1 MREISIHSR
10 GSANRVRSSL
20 GITAKAASVFAL
32 VATLTS
38 VQAQTMQTTS
48 PEVVEYSAT
57 EQFFNDLKTPF
68 PWLLWGADIRFRN
81 EYFNNALSISSA
93 NALHAQDYFRFRGRV
108 YATATIVSNL
118 TINARLSAEPREWM
132 EPAYASQFKNREG
145 MEWRYGILDVANIK
159 LSNIFD
165 QPLTLTLGRQDVMD
179 VLNMRNGWIV
189 FDGTPGDG
197 SWTFFLDGARA
208 AFDAKEIKTKFD
220 VMYVSQHAYPGEV
233 VPTIGNSSTFSSP
246 TLANPQGNYTGYL
259 LTEQDEQGA
268 ILSIANSSIEN
279 MTLGGFFVYKND
291 TRVQGV
297 MNGDDANI
305 YTIGGSISGTPGK
318 HWQYWVEGAYQCGS
332 KEDPTVNYG
341 ANGNL
346 QPEHQWRS
354 ISAYGANAR
363 LTYLFNDR
371 WNNQL
376 SLVGEILS
384 GDNPNTQGTDE
395 MFDINWGRW
404 PRWSELYIYSY
415 PNETSGKIAQWNNL
429 GRFGGMW
436 TCSPYK
442 GTTLS
447 AMYTPL
453 FAIEDAPTRTVAPG
467 LFSFNG
473 DFRGHYL
480 QTIIKQQLG
489 KHVSAH
495 LWGEWVWEGNYYAKE
510 QLMTFLRAEVM
521 FTF

>member
-1 MREISIHSR
+1 M
-10 GSANRVRSSL
+10 
-20 GITAKAASVFAL
+20 ITKTQVLSVLSL
-32 VATLTS
+32 VATLLG
-38 VQAQTMQTTS
+38 AQGQSARTPS
-48 PEVVEYSAT
+48 PGVAEYSST
-57 EQFFNDLKTPF
+57 EQFINDLKTPF
-68 PWLLWGADIRFRN
+68 PWLLWGADLRLRN

-93 NALHAQDYFRFRGRV
+93 NPLHAQDYFRFRGRV
-108 YATATIVSNL
+108 FATATIASNM

-132 EPAYASQFKNREG
+132 EPSYAGQFRNRQG

-159 LSNIFD
+159 MANLFD
-165 QPLTLTLGRQDVMD
+165 QPLTVTLGRQDVMD
-179 VLNMRNGWIV
+179 VLNMKNGWIV

-197 SWTFFLDGARA
+197 SWAFFLDGARA
-208 AFDAKEIKTKFD
+208 AFEVKEIKTKFD
-220 VMYVSQHAYPGEV
+220 MLYVTQHAYPGSV

-246 TLANPQGNYTGYL
+246 TLANPQGLYTGYL
-259 LTEQDEQGA
+259 VTEQDEQGA
-268 ILSIANSSIEN
+268 ILSVANNSIQN

-297 MNGDDANI
+297 PNGDNANI

-318 HWQYWVEGAYQCGS
+318 HWQYSLEGAYQCGS
-332 KEDPTVNYG
+332 KEDATVNWG
-341 ANGNL
+341 DNG
-346 QPEHQWRS
+346 QAAPAHGWRT

-363 LTYLFNDR
+363 LTYLFNDK

-384 GDNPNTQGTDE
+384 GDNPNSQGQDE
-395 MFDINWGRW
+395 MFDVLWGRW

-415 PNETSGKIAQWNNL
+415 PNETSGKIAQLNNV
-429 GRFGGMW
+429 GRFGPMW
-436 TCSPYK
+436 TFSPVK

-453 FAIEDAPTRTVAPG
+453 FAIEQAPTRSVAPG
-467 LFSFNG
+467 LFSFDGN
-473 DFRGHYL
+473 FRGHYL
-480 QTIIKQQLG
+480 QTIIRQQLG
-489 KHVSAH
+489 KHVFAH
-495 LWGEWVWEGNYYAKE
+495 LWGEWVWEGNYYKKQ